1 MIKSYLKVALR
12 NLWKS
17 RGFTAI
23 NITGLAAGLGVC
35 LLIVLYVTDELSY
48 DKHYKYAD
56 RIYRLD
62 ADIYLNNTLFNSA
75 TSPKPMGPQLVKDYP
90 QVEQM
95 VRISYFNSPTDI
107 MIKKGDVWVQDHHC
121 AFADSTF
128 FKVFTLPMIAGDPN
142 TALDEPHSIVIDRSA
157 ALRYFNT
164 TDVINKTL
172 ELDDKTTCKIT
183 GVMEDMPSQS
193 SFHFSFI
200 RPLHDSWSGDDQQ
213 WINNSAQSY
222 ILARPGTDPATLQK
236 DVDATADTYI
246 GRALEDQLHVTRQAM
261 KQQGGHV
268 RYHLMPLTD
277 IHLHSNKS
285 YEFEA
290 NGNSSYIYVFSF
302 IAILILIIACV
313 NFMNL
318 STARSANRA
327 KEVGIRKVAGST
339 RENLIFQFL
348 IESLLLTFAAMLLA
362 LGLALFLLPMFNTLS
377 GKDLHTAILFTPR
390 SITLL
395 AALVLVVGC
404 LAGSYPAF
412 YLSSFQPIKVLK
424 GAVATGFKSS
434 WLRSS
439 LVVFQFFISI
449 ALIIGTLVIYRQ
461 LNYIR
466 NREIGFDRDQVL
478 VIHNTGSVGNEITTF
493 RKELPQLSGVAEA
506 TLASDLPTQG
516 SGYNESGWFRNAST
530 DARSVIVVTDLGV
543 DENYVPTLGMKI
555 TQGRN
560 FDPKE
565 FPTDTSGILVNE
577 AAVRLLGWKDPLT
590 QSLYNTFSDDG
601 KPHPYHVVGVLRDF
615 NYNSMHEKVGP
626 VVIRL
631 GDRRETMA
639 VRLTPGDMYA
649 KVSQIELKW
658 KALFPGMP
666 FSYTFMDNDFDRLYH
681 AEARTGSVF
690 ITFAVFA
697 ILIACLGL
705 FGLVTYAAEQRT
717 KEIGI
722 RKVLGAST
730 GGLMSLLSRDFLK
743 LVLVA
748 SLIAFPV
755 AWWAMNKWLESFAYR
770 IGISWWIFII
780 AGLTAILIAL
790 ITVSIQTLRAAVAN
804 PVKSLRSDG

>member
-1 MIKSYLKVALR
+1 MIKNYLKVALR

-23 NITGLAAGLGVC
+23 NITGLATGLGVC

-48 DKHYKYAD
+48 DKYYANAD
-56 RIYRLD
+56 RIYRID
-62 ADIYLNNTLFNSA
+62 ADIYFNNTLFNSA
-75 TSPKPMGPQLVKDYP
+75 TSPKAMAPQLVKDYP
-90 QVEQM
+90 QIIQM
-95 VRISYFNSPTDI
+95 TRISYFNSPTDI
-107 MIKKGDVWVQDHHC
+107 MIKKGDSWVQDHHL

-142 TALDEPHSIVIDRSA
+142 TALDEPHSIVIDESA
-157 ALRYFNT
+157 AKRYFNS
-164 TDVINKTL
+164 TDVVGKTL
-172 ELDDKTTCKIT
+172 ELDDKTICKIT
-183 GVMEDMPSQS
+183 GVMQDMPRQS

-200 RPLHDSWSGDDQQ
+200 RPLHDSWSNDDQN
-213 WINNSAQSY
+213 WTANSVQSF
-222 ILARPGTDPATLQK
+222 ILVKPGASRASIQK
-236 DVDATADTYI
+236 DVDATTDNYVS
-246 GRALEDQLHVTRQAM
+246 RALESWLQISTQKVLQE
-261 KQQGGHV
+261 GGHI

-285 YEFEA
+285 YEFEPS
-290 NGNSSYIYVFSF
+290 GNSGYIYVFSF

-318 STARSANRA
+318 STARSAGRA

-348 IESLLLTFAAMLLA
+348 TESLLLTFAAMLLA
-362 LGLALFLLPMFNTLS
+362 LGFAVLLLPMFNTLS
-377 GKDLHTAILFTPR
+377 GKELHATILFTPR
-390 SITLL
+390 FIALL
-395 AALVLVVGC
+395 AVLVIIVGC

-424 GAVATGFKSS
+424 GTTSAGFKSN

-461 LNYIR
+461 LSYIR

-478 VIHNTGSVGNEITTF
+478 VIRNSGSVGDGITTF
-493 RKELPQLSGVAEA
+493 RKELPHLSGVADA

-516 SGYNESGWFRNAST
+516 TGYNQTGWSRTAS
-530 DARSVIVVTDLGV
+530 DEASSIVVVTDLEI
-543 DENYVPTLGMKI
+543 DENYVPTLGMKV
-555 TQGRN
+555 QKGRN
-560 FDPKE
+560 FDPKD
-565 FPTDTSGILVNE
+565 FPTDSSGILVNE

-590 QSLYNTFSDDG
+590 QNLYNNFDG
-601 KPHPYHVVGVLRDF
+601 GRVNHSYHVVGVLRDF

-626 VVIRL
+626 VVLRL
-631 GDRRETMA
+631 ANRHQTMA

-649 KVSQIELKW
+649 KVKQIESKW

-666 FSYTFMDNDFDRLYH
+666 FSYTFMDNDFDKLYH

-697 ILIACLGL
+697 ILIACMGL

-717 KEIGI
+717 REIGI

-730 GGLMSLLSRDFLK
+730 GGLMSLLCRDFLK
-743 LVLVA
+743 LVLIA

-770 IGISWWIFII
+770 IGISWWIFIA
-780 AGLTAILIAL
+780 AGLAAIGIAL

-804 PVKSLRSDG
+804 PVKSLRSE

>member
-1 MIKSYLKVALR
+1 MIKNYLKVALR

-23 NITGLAAGLGVC
+23 NITGLAVGLCGC
-35 LLIVLYVTDELSY
+35 LLIVLYVRDELSY
-48 DKHYKYAD
+48 DKHYTYAD

-62 ADIYLNNTLFNSA
+62 ADIYFNNTLFNSA
-75 TSPKPMGPQLVKDYP
+75 TSPKPMAPRLVKDYP
-90 QVEQM
+90 QVVQM
-95 VRISYFNSPTDI
+95 TRISYFNSPTDI
-107 MIKKGDVWVQDHHC
+107 MIKKGNSWVQDHHL

-142 TALDEPHSIVIDRSA
+142 TALDEPHSIVIDESA
-157 ALRYFNT
+157 ARRYFNS
-164 TDVINKTL
+164 TDVVGKTL
-172 ELDDKTTCKIT
+172 ELEDRTICKIT
-183 GVMEDMPSQS
+183 GVMRDMPRQS

-222 ILARPGTDPATLQK
+222 ILVRPGTDRGSLQK
-236 DVDATADTYI
+236 DVDATTDNYVS
-246 GRALEDQLHVTRQAM
+246 RALEAQLHITTQGM
-261 KQQGGHV
+261 KQQGGHI

-302 IAILILIIACV
+302 IAVLILIIACV

-348 IESLLLTFAAMLLA
+348 TESMLLTFLSMLLA
-362 LGLALFLLPMFNTLS
+362 LGFAVLVLPMFNTLS
-377 GKDLHTAILFTPR
+377 GKELHTTILFSPR
-390 SITLL
+390 FIALL
-395 AALVLVVGC
+395 AALVIIVGC

-424 GAVATGFKSS
+424 GATSTGFKNS

-449 ALIIGTLVIYRQ
+449 ALIVGTLVIYRQ

-478 VIHNTGSVGNEITTF
+478 VIHNTGSIGDGINTF
-493 RKELPQLSGVAEA
+493 RNELQQLSGVAGA

-516 SGYNESGWFRNAST
+516 SGYNQTGWSRTASI
-530 DARSVIVVTDLGV
+530 DAKSVVVVTDLEI
-543 DENYVPTLGMKI
+543 DENYVPTLGMKV
-555 TQGRN
+555 QKGRN
-560 FDPKE
+560 FDPKH
-565 FPTDTSGILVNE
+565 FGTDSLGVLVNE
-577 AAVRLLGWKDPLT
+577 ATVRLLGWKDPLT
-590 QSLYNTFSDDG
+590 ENLYNNFDNDG
-601 KPHPYHVVGVLRDF
+601 KPRPYHVVGVLRNF

-626 VVIRL
+626 VVLRL
-631 GDRRETMA
+631 ADRRQTMA

-649 KVSQIELKW
+649 KVGQIESKW

-666 FSYTFMDNDFDRLYH
+666 FSYTFMDNDFDKLYH

-717 KEIGI
+717 REIGI

-730 GGLMSLLSRDFLK
+730 SGLMSLLSKDFLK
-743 LVLVA
+743 LVLIA

-770 IGISWWIFII
+770 TGISWWIFLA
-780 AGLTAILIAL
+780 AGLMAIGIAL
-790 ITVSIQTLRAAVAN
+790 VTVSIQTLRAAVAN
-804 PVKSLRSDG
+804 PVKNLRSE